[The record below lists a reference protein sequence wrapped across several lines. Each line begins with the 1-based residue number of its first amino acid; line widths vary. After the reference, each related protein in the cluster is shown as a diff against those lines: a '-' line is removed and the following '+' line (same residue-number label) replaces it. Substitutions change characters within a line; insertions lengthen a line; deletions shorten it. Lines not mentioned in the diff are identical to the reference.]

1 MASEEKIRLIVTG
14 DDFGRTKSVNAG
26 ILRAHREGI
35 LTSASLMVNEERA
48 EQAVELARQ
57 TPSLAVG
64 LHVSLVCGKSAL
76 KPSEILG
83 VVDNRFRFDA
93 SPLRAAVRYYFNRA
107 LHVHLKQEVDAQIRI
122 FRTHGLKMDHLSG
135 HVHFHLHPT
144 VFRIIKRHA
153 HSWGLR
159 AVRVT
164 RDPLFRHLG
173 GGGGRPVS
181 AAWHALLL
189 KLLCRKVPLSLA
201 RRGIRYTD
209 AVFGLHQSG
218 RITESYLVRLLEG
231 LGPGTYELYAHP
243 DESEYRRETD
253 ALCSPKVRQVVEQ
266 RGIELTTYS
275 ALPLPKA

>member
-1 MASEEKIRLIVTG
+1 MASEGKIRLIVTG

-48 EQAVELARQ
+48 DQAVEMALE
-57 TPSLAVG
+57 TPTLAVG
-64 LHVSLVCGKSAL
+64 LHLSLVCGKSAL

-93 SPLRAAVRYYFNRA
+93 SPIRAGLRYYFNRG
-107 LHVHLKQEVDAQIRI
+107 LKVHLKQEVDAQIRI
-122 FRTHGLKMDHLSG
+122 FRTYGLKMDHLNG
-135 HVHFHLHPT
+135 HLHFHLHPT
-144 VFRIIKRHA
+144 IFHILKRHA
-153 HSWGLR
+153 HSWGIR

-173 GGGGRPVS
+173 HGGARPLP
-181 AAWHALLL
+181 AAWNALVFA
-189 KLLCRKVPLSLA
+189 LLCRTVPVSLG
-201 RRGIRYTD
+201 RRGIKYTD
-209 AVFGLHQSG
+209 AVFGFHQTG
-218 RITESYLVRLLEG
+218 RITEGYLLRLLEG

-243 DESEYRRETD
+243 DEAEYRRETD
-253 ALCSPKVRQVVEQ
+253 ALCSPRVREVIQQ

-275 ALPLPKA
+275 QIPLPKG